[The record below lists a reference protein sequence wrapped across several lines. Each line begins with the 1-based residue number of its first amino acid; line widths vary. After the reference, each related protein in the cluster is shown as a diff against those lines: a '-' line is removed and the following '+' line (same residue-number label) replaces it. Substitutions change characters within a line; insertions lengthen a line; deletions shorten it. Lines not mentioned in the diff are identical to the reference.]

1 MVYTEV
7 SLGLSGSQKQ
17 VLSNLLGILLIALSG
32 LKTRMVRMADMLKFS
47 VSTAYSTVLR
57 RKNVQVYTLSV
68 ILIYKR
74 STGIRKLHLSLK
86 QVKAVRMKS
95 HFETSIII

>member
-57 RKNVQVYTLSV
+57 RKKCASLYTLCDFN
-68 ILIYKR
+68 LQK
-74 STGIRKLHLSLK
+74 KHWNKKAALK
-86 QVKAVRMKS
+86 S
-95 HFETSIII
+95 